1 MRLLSISIKVFLFTV
16 AYTAILFLILLPLS
30 ADDFM
35 MPLMWGMVI
44 HGIIFAIIHHRFRQ
58 MTPYLS
64 LSDSWFA
71 LRIPIG
77 LAIVSLSSISTI
89 IGFYLLLPEHF
100 KPLLNRMAILAF
112 CDFLIT
118 LLHIFNTK
126 KEKREDEEMGTETET
141 DTALLLQTEETEVKT
156 YDDHLAVK
164 DGSKIQVIKVEDITY
179 IEANGDYMMIHTDRK
194 KLIKEETMKNLEAQ
208 LDPHLFVR
216 VHRSFIV
223 NVRAIER
230 VERYDKQNQSLV
242 LKNGAAI
249 RASLSGYKRLRQT
262 LGI

>member
-1 MRLLSISIKVFLFTV
+1 
-16 AYTAILFLILLPLS
+16 
-30 ADDFM
+30 
-35 MPLMWGMVI
+35 
-44 HGIIFAIIHHRFRQ
+44 

-77 LAIVSLSSISTI
+77 LAIVSLSSVSTI
-89 IGFYLLLPEHF
+89 IGFHLLLPEHF
-100 KPLLNRMAILAF
+100 KPLLNRMAVLAF
-112 CDFLIT
+112 CDFLVT
-118 LLHIFNTK
+118 LLHIFSTK
-126 KEKREDEEMGTETET
+126 KEKKEDEEVEIET
-141 DTALLLQTEETEVKT
+141 DTITNAAQPIPTEETEVKT

-164 DGSKIQVIKVEDITY
+164 DGSKIQVIKVEDIVY

-208 LDPHLFVR
+208 FDPHLFVR

-242 LKNGAAI
+242 LKNGTTI